1 MGPTPAAPRRR
12 APAPEP
18 GPPPCPPG
26 RPRPDGAPPGLSLAV
41 RGLVVRSEGGRT
53 LLEVPALDVAPGE
66 ALAVAGPS
74 GAGKSTLL
82 HALSGLVPPAEGSVS
97 WGGTD
102 LAALPEG
109 PRTAFRRRHLGLVF
123 QDHLLFEEL
132 DGLGNAALARAWAP
146 AAERGAMAARARALL
161 AELGLPHDP
170 GRGVSSFSGG
180 ERQRI
185 AVARALAADPPALL
199 ADEPTA
205 SLDRA
210 SAGALID
217 ALMRLAEEGGRTLI
231 AVTHDEALMG
241 RAHRVLR
248 LEGGRPA

>member
-1 MGPTPAAPRRR
+1 M
-12 APAPEP
+12 
-18 GPPPCPPG
+18 
-26 RPRPDGAPPGLSLAV
+26 
-41 RGLVVRSEGGRT
+41 RGEGGRT
-53 LLEVPALDVAPGE
+53 LLKVPTLDLAPGE

-82 HALSGLVPPAEGSVS
+82 HALSGLVTPAEGSVT

-102 LAALPEG
+102 IAALPEG

-132 DGLGNAALARAWAP
+132 DAPANAALARAWAP
-146 AAERGAMAARARALL
+146 RPERGAMGARARALL
-161 AELGLPHDP
+161 AELGLPDDQ
-170 GRGVSSFSGG
+170 GRGVASFSGG

-185 AVARALAADPPALL
+185 AVARALAADPPVVL

-210 SAGALID
+210 AAHALID
-217 ALMRLAEEGGRTLI
+217 ALMRLVEAQGRTLI
-231 AVTHDEALMG
+231 AVTHDEALMA

-248 LEGGRPA
+248 LEGGQPVEPAA